1 MLAQAY
7 ERTGETDLALEALKD
22 AARFSGRNSKAVAL
36 TGYVLAKAGRPIE
49 AREVLKELEEL
60 ARQRYVPPYALA
72 LVHAGLQE
80 PDAVF
85 EWLSRAYDARDV
97 HLIFLPVDPK
107 WDEYR
112 PDPRFQALLARCG
125 FSVRSSDS
133 TRPSP

>member
-1 MLAQAY
+1 M
-7 ERTGETDLALEALKD
+7 RPIFALEALKD

-36 TGYVLAKAGRPIE
+36 TGYVLAKAGRPTE
-49 AREVLKELEEL
+49 AREVLKELEAL

-112 PDPRFQALLARCG
+112 PDPRFQALVARCG
-125 FSVRSSDS
+125 FPVRSSDS
-133 TRPSP
+133 TLTR